1 MPIFIDGKEYE
12 DELSHALGVPTEQ
25 KEEKSSPVARPRV
38 YIPTSE
44 NNAPAGSVEPSR
56 GIVEPVGYDVQGS
69 ITPGNI
75 DLNNRPKVK
84 NEDGS
89 ISTVRSMSF
98 GTDKGEV
105 LIPTVHDDGY
115 IMSDEEAIK
124 RYEMTGKHLG
134 IFDTPE
140 NATKYAEH
148 LHKEQEQKYAED
160 PRTAFQKL
168 TGQFGERYQTWP
180 EKAIRAA
187 GEALLLPG
195 KVASGEIPTGSIQEI
210 EKAAEL
216 AMTMVMGPAPVARA
230 MADGTLGS
238 FAGVRSKTVDKGR
251 LYKAQEMEMMGEH
264 ADDIWTNTG
273 FMRGPDKRWKYEI
286 PDNGLK
292 LRDDAFDT
300 TITPGKPESDPLGW
314 SHAGGGTPDTTTV
327 TLKPRSFDDMFPA
340 EGNVEKFRML
350 PDVIDHPELFK
361 AYPELKDIKVEHL
374 FKESNIKGS
383 YSAPHKTLY
392 LQEDLDPAFARNV
405 IAHELQHAIQNIEGF
420 AYGGNT
426 GMFTPRELPTAIK
439 QFEEAATES
448 IKQMKE
454 KGWTTDQIQFIK
466 DVVAKEADDLR
477 VYKGIVDKAKK
488 DGVLNQIKNIVKSQ
502 KLIDEAESAAYERYR
517 RLAGEVEARNVQ
529 TRINFN
535 DLTRILNPGRV
546 TEDVPRHL
554 QEVIY
559 P

>member
-12 DELSHALGVPTEQ
+12 DELAHALGVPTEQ

-56 GIVEPVGYDVQGS
+56 GIPEDVEA
-69 ITPGNI
+69 
-75 DLNNRPKVK
+75 K
-84 NEDGS
+84 
-89 ISTVRSMSF
+89 
-98 GTDKGEV
+98 
-105 LIPTVHDDGY
+105 
-115 IMSDEEAIK
+115 
-124 RYEMTGKHLG
+124 
-134 IFDTPE
+134 E
-140 NATKYAEH
+140 NAQFVPGFNAGSWSDTLKSTW
-148 LHKEQEQKYAED
+148 D
-160 PRTAFQKL
+160 NISKL
-168 TGQFGERYQTWP
+168 KDVRMTDIVKGIADSVVSSAT
-180 EKAIRAA
+180 
-187 GEALLLPG
+187 LPG
-195 KVASGEIPTGSIQEI
+195 DVLSGKVQPGSQQEI
-210 EKAAEL
+210 ERAFDL
-216 AMTMVMGPAPVARA
+216 AGLMVMGPAPVASK

-238 FAGVRSKTVDKGR
+238 FAGVRSKSIDKGR

-264 ADDIWTNTG
+264 ADDIWTTTG
-273 FMRGPDKRWKYEI
+273 FMRGTDNRWKYEI
-286 PDNGLK
+286 PDTGLK

-361 AYPELKDIKVEHL
+361 AYPELKDVKVEHL
-374 FKESNIKGS
+374 FKESNMKGS

-392 LQEDLDPAFARNV
+392 LQEDLDPAFARSV

-420 AYGGNT
+420 AYGGNP
-426 GMFTPRELPTAIK
+426 GMFTPRELPTAVK

-448 IKQMKE
+448 IKQMREKGFSDDTILKYKQAIANEESLADPIWGTRNGVRSNLEHTIKVAKE
-454 KGWTTDQIQFIK
+454 KGIYNS
-466 DVVAKEADDLR
+466 L
-477 VYKGIVDKAKK
+477 
-488 DGVLNQIKNIVKSQ
+488 KNIVKSQ
-502 KLIDEAESAAYERYR
+502 KLIDEAQSAAYERYR